1 VRSLAVVVFIA
12 IVAATAGYAAQHETI
27 ARGEVMA
34 ADLLK
39 SNAGVLTGMSCDPEI
54 PIGVDGAQFWCD
66 AVFTRGG
73 TRRLHFELART
84 GQIKQ
89 IGEDPRK
96 DTGAPPAMPIDKS
109 DPWQ

>member
-1 VRSLAVVVFIA
+1 MRSLAVVVFIA
-12 IVAATAGYAAQHETI
+12 VVAATAGYAAQHRTI

-39 SNAGVLTGMSCDPEI
+39 SNEGVLTGMSCDPEI

-66 AVFTRGG
+66 AVFARGG
-73 TRRLHFELART
+73 TRRLHFELARS

-89 IGEDPRK
+89 IGDDPRQ
-96 DTGAPPAMPIDKS
+96 DTGAAPATRIDKT

>member
-12 IVAATAGYAAQHETI
+12 IVAATAGYAAQHRTV

-39 SNAGVLTGMSCDPEI
+39 SNEGVLTGMSCDPEI
-54 PIGVDGAQFWCD
+54 PIGVKGAQFWCD
-66 AVFTRGG
+66 AVFARGG
-73 TRRLHFELART
+73 TRRLHFQLART

-89 IGEDPRK
+89 IGEDARH
-96 DTGAPPAMPIDKS
+96 DTGIPPATRIDKT
-109 DPWQ
+109 DPWR

>member
-1 VRSLAVVVFIA
+1 MRSLAVVVFIA
-12 IVAATAGYAAQHETI
+12 IVATAAGYAAQHTTV
-27 ARGEVMA
+27 ARGAVMA
-34 ADLLK
+34 ADLLE
-39 SNAGVLTGMSCDPEI
+39 SNAGVLSGMSCDPEI

-96 DTGAPPAMPIDKS
+96 DTGEPPAMRIDKS